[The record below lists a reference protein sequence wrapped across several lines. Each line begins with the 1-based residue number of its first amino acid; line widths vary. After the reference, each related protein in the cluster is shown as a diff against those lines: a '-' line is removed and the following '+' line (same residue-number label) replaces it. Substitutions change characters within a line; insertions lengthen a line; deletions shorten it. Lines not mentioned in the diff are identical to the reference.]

1 MIPKSN
7 NEVEY
12 LSKDLEELLNTKHD
26 KIATKIVLKNGY
38 EFTAD
43 VARKESFLD
52 ISQLV
57 IKCHIDTI
65 SYIEQFDIDQLNV
78 MFKGDVIKTHKSN
91 DTDFSFSWKNLGSNL
106 YNLEIFIYKRGKHNE
121 LWKIYKRYREKRRS
135 C

>member
-12 LSKDLEELLNTKHD
+12 LSKDLEKLLNAKHD

-43 VARKESFLD
+43 VIRKESFFD
-52 ISQLV
+52 ISLLV
-57 IKCHIDTI
+57 LKSHIDTI
-65 SYIEQFDIDQLNV
+65 SYIEQFDIEYLNV
-78 MFKGDVIKTHKSN
+78 MFKGKVMRTYKSE

-106 YNLEIFIYKRGKHNE
+106 YKLEIFIYKRGKHNE
-121 LWKIYKRYREKRRS
+121 LWKIYKRYRKKRRS